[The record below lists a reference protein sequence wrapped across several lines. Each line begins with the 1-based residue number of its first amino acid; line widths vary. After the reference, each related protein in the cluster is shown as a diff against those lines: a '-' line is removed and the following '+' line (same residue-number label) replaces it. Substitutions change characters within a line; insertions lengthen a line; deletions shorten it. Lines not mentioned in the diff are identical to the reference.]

1 MTDTNPPAVP
11 VIERH
16 GRPFAIRLRDIPQ
29 PWQGRFH
36 TALRGA
42 ACPVIEGE
50 GLCAYVW
57 DWQDWLQGRFPH
69 DGHESQARVIH
80 DELRNVFIATV
91 LATGATYE
99 AADGDEIAAW
109 LAVSGVEQGHVSM
122 PRELIESAGDQMN
135 INHMLRL
142 IHDAEARER
151 SEARGRPLSAK
162 SDRLARFI
170 TSPDFRRRTNAAVSK
185 AIDGL
190 EAKGIKPAHVV
201 RERKD

>member
-1 MTDTNPPAVP
+1 MTDTTPPVVP

-36 TALRGA
+36 TALRGSA
-42 ACPVIEGE
+42 RPVIEGE

-69 DGHESQARVIH
+69 DGGEIQACVIY
-80 DELRNVFIATV
+80 DELHNVFIAT
-91 LATGATYE
+91 LFATGATCE
-99 AADGDEIAAW
+99 SADSDEIATW
-109 LAVSGVEQGHVSM
+109 LAVSGVEPGHVAM
-122 PRELIESAGDQMN
+122 PRELIESAGDRMN

-142 IHDAEARER
+142 IHDAEAGSGRAH
-151 SEARGRPLSAK
+151 SEE

-170 TSPDFRRRTNAAVSK
+170 TSPEFLERANAAVRK
-185 AIDGL
+185 AVAEL
-190 EAKGIKPAHVV
+190 EAKGIKPAYIV
-201 RERKD
+201 REREGD

>member
-36 TALRGA
+36 TALRGS

-69 DGHESQARVIH
+69 DGGESQARVIY

-99 AADGDEIAAW
+99 AADSDEIAAW
-109 LAVSGVEQGHVSM
+109 LAVSGVEPGHVSM
-122 PRELIESAGDQMN
+122 PRELIESAGDRMT

-151 SEARGRPLSAK
+151 AEARVRPRSEK
-162 SDRLARFI
+162 SDWLARFI
-170 TSPDFRRRTNAAVSK
+170 TSPEFRERANAAVSK
-185 AIDGL
+185 AIDAL
-190 EAKGIKPAHVV
+190 EAKGINPAYIV

>member
-1 MTDTNPPAVP
+1 MTDTAPPVVP
-11 VIERH
+11 AIERH

-29 PWQGRFH
+29 PWRGHFH
-36 TALRGA
+36 TALRGS

-69 DGHESQARVIH
+69 DGNESQARVIY
-80 DELRNVFIATV
+80 DELRSVFIATV
-91 LATGATYE
+91 LATGATYK
-99 AADGDEIAAW
+99 AADSDEIAAW
-109 LAVSGVEQGHVSM
+109 LAVSGVEPGHVSI
-122 PRELIESAGDQMN
+122 PRELIESAGDRMN

-151 SEARGRPLSAK
+151 AEARGRPRPEK
-162 SDRLARFI
+162 SDRLSRFI
-170 TSPDFRRRTNAAVSK
+170 TSPEFRERVSAAVEK
-185 AIDGL
+185 AIAGL
-190 EAKGIKPAHVV
+190 EAKGIKPRYIE